1 MGSGQTWAP
10 LEIGRLLRLL
20 TLKVTSASVHL
31 RVAESEISFSA
42 KIELSNAKTPT
53 NHYPNRSVLNGH
65 PTPLLP
71 WCSSVN
77 WWHDQSHPSFRRLR
91 PYFGIPGTAVRQSS
105 RPCAWRC
112 PIHVIYGDFKQE
124 KSRSKQCTLWITGIL
139 TNKHGNLGILIELNQ
154 TNLVYRSTCFNRF
167 FSTLKQ

>member
-71 WCSSVN
+71 WCSSTGGMT
-77 WWHDQSHPSFRRLR
+77 HPSHLSV
-91 PYFGIPGTAVRQSS
+91 GSVLTLVSQELQSG
-105 RPCAWRC
+105 RV
-112 PIHVIYGDFKQE
+112 HVLVLGAAEYM
-124 KSRSKQCTLWITGIL
+124 SYMGIL
-139 TNKHGNLGILIELNQ
+139 SKKNQDLN
-154 TNLVYRSTCFNRF
+154 NAPCESRGF
-167 FSTLKQ
+167 